1 MKWQIV
7 TNYTENKLNRNI
19 FTTLHLMKYVKDTVH
34 FMANLDSSK
43 MKKVQLS
50 PSK

>member
-19 FTTLHLMKYVKDTVH
+19 FTTLHLMKYVKDKGENLQIEQIFYQGNKITV
-34 FMANLDSSK
+34 LK
-43 MKKVQLS
+43 
-50 PSK
+50 

>member
-19 FTTLHLMKYVKDTVH
+19 FTTLHLMKYVKDKRENLQIEQIFYQGNKITV
-34 FMANLDSSK
+34 LK
-43 MKKVQLS
+43 
-50 PSK
+50 

>member
-1 MKWQIV
+1 MI
-7 TNYTENKLNRNI
+7 
-19 FTTLHLMKYVKDTVH
+19 MKYVKDTVH

-50 PSK
+50 PTK

>member
-1 MKWQIV
+1 MI
-7 TNYTENKLNRNI
+7 
-19 FTTLHLMKYVKDTVH
+19 MKYVKDTVN

-43 MKKVQLS
+43 IKKVQLS